1 MFGDSL
7 INGRN
12 VHMTGFLFDDGW
24 DDNRTLWKFHSGF
37 PEGFINLKKA
47 AESYNSDVGVWMSPF
62 GGYGE
67 PKNSRIEYGNK
78 QNPPFETNANGFS
91 LSGPVYYNR
100 FKEVTS
106 DFIRKYD
113 ISMFKF
119 DGVGAGIGAGSG
131 DLTVY
136 RNDVESF
143 LKLLGDLPGLKPDI
157 YLSLTT
163 GTWPSVYWLKYG
175 DNIWRGGDDTNMM
188 GEGSKRQK
196 WITYRDADTYKNIVK
211 RGPLYP
217 LNSLMLCGIC
227 IADNG
232 NPGLFEMNDK
242 DISDEIWSFFATG
255 TNLQELYINPHKL
268 NTANWDCLAAA
279 AGWAKENETV
289 MTDIHWVGGD
299 PGKGEVYGFAAWS
312 EGKSL
317 ISLRNPSE
325 ITKDYSVDVAEVFEL
340 PAGVNNNFLFYDV
353 KAKIATGVKQIT
365 AKGKEFSVTL
375 QPFEVKIYDAEP
387 QY

>member
-1 MFGDSL
+1 
-7 INGRN
+7 
-12 VHMTGFLFDDGW
+12 
-24 DDNRTLWKFHSGF
+24 
-37 PEGFINLKKA
+37 
-47 AESYNSDVGVWMSPF
+47 
-62 GGYGE
+62 
-67 PKNSRIEYGNK
+67 
-78 QNPPFETNANGFS
+78 
-91 LSGPVYYNR
+91 
-100 FKEVTS
+100 
-106 DFIRKYD
+106 
-113 ISMFKF
+113 
-119 DGVGAGIGAGSG
+119 
-131 DLTVY
+131 
-136 RNDVESF
+136 
-143 LKLLGDLPGLKPDI
+143 
-157 YLSLTT
+157 
-163 GTWPSVYWLKYG
+163 
-175 DNIWRGGDDTNMM
+175 
-188 GEGSKRQK
+188 
-196 WITYRDADTYKNIVK
+196 
-211 RGPLYP
+211 
-217 LNSLMLCGIC
+217 MLCGIC